1 MGDQEPLVRKQYLD
15 LYADYYGSGAET
27 AAKRKTAAKREIA
40 AQQTINYLSSV
51 IGSHRFDRV
60 LDVGAGDGNVL
71 SELDH
76 RGVAQELYALEIS
89 PSGVEAI
96 QARQLA
102 GLKDA
107 RLFDGYHIPY
117 PDKHFDLAVAIHVL
131 EHVEHERLLLREM
144 RRVARRVY
152 VEVPLE
158 HGIGVRRSIANGRQF
173 GHINFYTPATLR
185 NLLES
190 SGLEV
195 TDCRVGASS
204 LRYEQHVSGRL
215 RGYLKGAVRRLAL
228 KAFPRTAPWF
238 IVYNGFAYCDCG

>member
-1 MGDQEPLVRKQYLD
+1 MGDQERLVQKQYLD
-15 LYADYYGSGAET
+15 LYADYYGAGAE
-27 AAKRKTAAKREIA
+27 TAAKREIA
-40 AQQTINYLSSV
+40 AQQTMGYLTSV
-51 IGSHRFDRV
+51 VGTRRFERL

-71 SELDH
+71 SELDR
-76 RGVAQELYALEIS
+76 RGIADELYALEIS
-89 PSGVEAI
+89 SSGIAAI
-96 QARQLA
+96 HGRQLPA
-102 GLKDA
+102 VKEA

-131 EHVEHERLLLREM
+131 EHVEHERLLLLEM

-152 VEVPLE
+152 IEVPLE
-158 HGIGVRRSIANGRQF
+158 HGIGIRRSIAKGRPF

-195 TDCRVGASS
+195 TDCRVVASS

-228 KAFPRTAPWF
+228 EVFPRTAPWF
-238 IVYNGFAYCDCG
+238 IVYNGLAYCDCG

>member
-27 AAKRKTAAKREIA
+27 AAKREIA
-40 AQQTINYLSSV
+40 AQQTMSYLSSV
-51 IGSHRFDRV
+51 IGSHRFERL

-71 SELDH
+71 SELAR
-76 RGVAQELYALEIS
+76 RGIADELYALEIS
-89 PSGVEAI
+89 SSGIEAI

-102 GLKDA
+102 RVKEA
-107 RLFDGYHIPY
+107 MLFDGYHIPY

-131 EHVEHERLLLREM
+131 EHVEHERLLLQEM

-152 VEVPLE
+152 IEVPLE
-158 HGIGVRRSIANGRQF
+158 HGFGVRRSIASGRLF
-173 GHINFYTPATLR
+173 GHINFYTPDTLR

-190 SGLEV
+190 AGLEV
-195 TDCRVGASS
+195 SDCRVGASS

-228 KAFPRTAPWF
+228 KAFPRAAPWF

>member
-1 MGDQEPLVRKQYLD
+1 MGDQERLVQKHYLD
-15 LYADYYGSGAET
+15 LYADYYGTAAET
-27 AAKRKTAAKREIA
+27 AEKREIA
-40 AQQTINYLSSV
+40 AEQTMGYLTGMV
-51 IGSHRFDRV
+51 GNVRFDKL

-71 SELDH
+71 SQLD
-76 RGVAQELYALEIS
+76 RRAIAGELYALEIS
-89 PSGVEAI
+89 TSGI
-96 QARQLA
+96 QAIKDRQLPA
-102 GLKDA
+102 VKDT

-117 PDKHFDLAVAIHVL
+117 PDKYFDLAVAIHVL

-158 HGIGVRRSIANGRQF
+158 HGIAVRRSITNGRPF

-195 TDCRVGASS
+195 TGCRVAASS
-204 LRYEQHVSGRL
+204 LRYEQHVSGP
-215 RGYLKGAVRRLAL
+215 LKGFVKSAVRRAAL
-228 KAFPRTAPWF
+228 SAFPRAAPWF
-238 IVYNGFAYCDCG
+238 IVYNGFAYCECG